1 MFPNGWKTVKNQA
14 CHTYAWHL
22 YIWYNTGTYRYCSV
36 YLAQN
41 HRTTERLN
49 EIICTISR
57 HCAFKDCVHCTVPT
71 FYCTICVRL
80 SLVKLRKRVFFF
92 DTPACRILWWNGDNS
107 NSNSNKNNSNTTT
120 TAPATTA
127 ALQQQQQQ
135 QHQYNNNSTSNI
147 NTITRAPAPATS
159 IQ

>member
-1 MFPNGWKTVKNQA
+1 MFPNEWKTVKNQA

-22 YIWYNTGTYRYCSV
+22 YIWYDTGTYRYCSV

-71 FYCTICVRL
+71 FYCPICVRL

-120 TAPATTA
+120 TAPATMA
-127 ALQQQQQQ
+127 ALQKQ
-135 QHQYNNNSTSNI
+135 QHQQHEYNKNSTSTRNI
-147 NTITRAPAPATS
+147 NTITTAPATS

>member
-1 MFPNGWKTVKNQA
+1 MFPNEWKTVKNQA

-22 YIWYNTGTYRYCSV
+22 YIWYDTGTVLYIW
-36 YLAQN
+36 

-127 ALQQQQQQ
+127 ALQQQQHQ

>member
-1 MFPNGWKTVKNQA
+1 MFPNEWKTVKNQA

-22 YIWYNTGTYRYCSV
+22 YIWYDTGTYRYCSV

-127 ALQQQQQQ
+127 ALQQQQHQ

>member
-1 MFPNGWKTVKNQA
+1 MFPNEWKTVKNQA

-127 ALQQQQQQ
+127 ALQQQQHQ

>member
-1 MFPNGWKTVKNQA
+1 MFPNEWKTVKNQA

-22 YIWYNTGTYRYCSV
+22 YIWYDTGTYRYCSV

-57 HCAFKDCVHCTVPT
+57 HCTFKDCVHCTVPT

-127 ALQQQQQQ
+127 ALQQQQHQ

-147 NTITRAPAPATS
+147 NTITTTQATATS